1 MNSKLGELG
10 ELFYMYDILII
21 GGSAAGMTSAIY
33 AARHNSKAI
42 IITKDIGGEI
52 AMTGEVKNWL
62 GIQSIRGFEL
72 VKNFREH
79 VESYNVPIETG
90 IEVMNFSAKDNYYI
104 VKAKDG
110 SGNEKTY
117 EAKTIIIASGIHP
130 RPLGV
135 PGEEKLRGKGITYC
149 TVCDGPLYRGKAT
162 ATIGAG
168 NSALS
173 SAIMMAGFAK
183 KVYLLTK
190 FSNTKENNFGFP
202 KGENTL
208 IDKVNSLDNIETI
221 YNATTK
227 EVLGSEFVEG
237 LVYFDSEAKE
247 DQTIEVQGIMV
258 HIGNV
263 PNSAF
268 APEVKT
274 DKSGAIEVNVRCE
287 TNLPGVFAAGDV
299 TNSPYKQISIASGQG
314 TIAALAAIDYVNRL
328 G

>member
-1 MNSKLGELG
+1 
-10 ELFYMYDILII
+10 
-21 GGSAAGMTSAIY
+21 MTAAIY
-33 AARHNSKAI
+33 AARHNMKAVI
-42 IITKDIGGEI
+42 VTKDIGGEI

-90 IEVMNFSAKDNYYI
+90 VEVMNFSAQKNYYI
-104 VKAKDG
+104 VNAKDG
-110 SGNEKTY
+110 SGNEKIY
-117 EAKTIIIASGIHP
+117 ETKTIVIASGIHP
-130 RPLGV
+130 RALKV
-135 PGEEKLRGKGITYC
+135 PGEDKLRGKGITYC
-149 TVCDGPLYRGKAT
+149 TVCDGPLYRGKDT

-168 NSALS
+168 SSALS
-173 SAIMMAGFAK
+173 SAIMMAGFSK

-190 FSNTKENNFGFP
+190 YPNTKESNFGFP

-237 LVYFDSEAKE
+237 LTYFDSELKE
-247 DQTIEVQGIMV
+247 DKKIEVQGVMV

-263 PNSAF
+263 PNSGF
-268 APEVKT
+268 ATQVKT
-274 DKSGAIEVNVRCE
+274 DKASAIEVGVKCE

-299 TNSPYKQISIASGQG
+299 TNTPFKQISVASGQG
-314 TIAALAAIDYVNRL
+314 TIAALAAIEYINKL
-328 G
+328 